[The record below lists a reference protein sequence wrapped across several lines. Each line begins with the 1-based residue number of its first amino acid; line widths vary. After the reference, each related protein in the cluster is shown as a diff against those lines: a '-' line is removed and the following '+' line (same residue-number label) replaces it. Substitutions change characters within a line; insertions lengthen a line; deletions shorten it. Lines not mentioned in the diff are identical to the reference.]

1 MAQITRHKGH
11 LTVQD
16 ASILATV
23 ALTLLGLIPFQAA
36 AAPVGQPGSDPEQ
49 VLVLTAT
56 GPLTPALVEYLDRG
70 IALAEANQ
78 AQALI
83 LQLDTPGGQIDHMNA
98 MVQSMRASRIPV
110 VVYITPRG
118 AIAASAGTIITL
130 AGHAA
135 AMAPETA
142 IGAASPVGGQGE
154 DLPQTE
160 ALKQIEIMK
169 AEVRALAVHRGDQ
182 AVALAESTIEQAV
195 AVSADEA
202 LQAGLVDFLSND
214 LDQLLQQLDGYTVT
228 TQDGPH
234 ELRTA
239 GASVRIVNQ
248 SFVEQ
253 LLGVLTNPNIVFLLM
268 AIGVQAILIE
278 ISSPGGWVAGF
289 IGLIFLALGAFGLGV
304 LSVNWF
310 GLIFVLTAFVLFILD
325 VKAPTHGALTAAGIG
340 TFIAGALV
348 LFNSPGTPEFQRVSV
363 PLVIITALIT
373 AAAFFTIV
381 SFAIRAQKRA
391 VTVGS
396 EALIGKAGFATTDL
410 APSGMVQVG
419 GELWSAQLPEG
430 ASSLSS
436 GQAVEVISVEGLR
449 LKVRPRDG

>member
-1 MAQITRHKGH
+1 MAQITRHKGRKA
-11 LTVQD
+11 VRG
-16 ASILATV
+16 ASTLALAGLIL
-23 ALTLLGLIPFQAA
+23 LCLIPFRAA
-36 AAPVGQPGSDPEQ
+36 AAPVSQPGSDAEQ

-98 MVQSMRASRIPV
+98 MVQSIRASRVPV

-169 AEVRALAVHRGDQ
+169 AEVRALAVQRGDQ
-182 AVALAESTIEQAV
+182 AVALAESTIEHAV

-202 LQAGLVDFLSND
+202 LQAGLVDFLSTD
-214 LDQLLQQLDGYTVT
+214 LDQLLQQLNGYTVT

-239 GASVRIVNQ
+239 GASLRIVNQ
-248 SFVEQ
+248 SLVEQ

-289 IGLIFLALGAFGLGV
+289 IGLTFLALGAFGLGV

-363 PLVIITALIT
+363 PLVIVTALIT

-381 SFAIRAQKRA
+381 SFAIRAQKRS

-396 EALIGKAGFATTDL
+396 ETLIGRGGFATTDL

-430 ASSLSS
+430 AGSLSS
-436 GQAVEVISVEGLR
+436 GQPVEVVSVEGLR